1 MLSDAMKKY
10 VRKIQKL
17 AISSKFANNDKLG
30 GKTIVD
36 FWQWAY
42 SDLLQN
48 TTRGVLAE
56 YIVAV
61 LLGLD
66 EKPRNPWTSYD
77 LKLANGKTVEVKTM
91 SRLQA
96 WAQKTLTVPRVVISP
111 KRRWDPEIGVMEKTP
126 SFNADYYVICY
137 FKTEEHSAV
146 NCLDF
151 NQWEFYVLSRQKLE
165 TILSQGKSISLKTLQ
180 RLNVT
185 PVKAEE
191 LKKELQQNS

>member
-17 AISSKFANNDKLG
+17 AISSKFAKNDKLG

-96 WAQKTLTVPRVVISP
+96 
-111 KRRWDPEIGVMEKTP
+111 
-126 SFNADYYVICY
+126 
-137 FKTEEHSAV
+137 
-146 NCLDF
+146 
-151 NQWEFYVLSRQKLE
+151 
-165 TILSQGKSISLKTLQ
+165 
-180 RLNVT
+180 
-185 PVKAEE
+185 
-191 LKKELQQNS
+191 

>member
-1 MLSDAMKKY
+1 
-10 VRKIQKL
+10 
-17 AISSKFANNDKLG
+17 
-30 GKTIVD
+30 
-36 FWQWAY
+36 
-42 SDLLQN
+42 
-48 TTRGVLAE
+48 
-56 YIVAV
+56 
-61 LLGLD
+61 
-66 EKPRNPWTSYD
+66 
-77 LKLANGKTVEVKTM
+77 
-91 SRLQA
+91 
-96 WAQKTLTVPRVVISP
+96 
-111 KRRWDPEIGVMEKTP
+111 MEKTP